1 MNDKK
6 YEVRAGKF
14 SLNLSTIKR
23 EDNGKQY
30 PDWFG
35 ETIIKVDPDWKAGD
49 VIKYKISGWTS
60 QSQAGNKYISC
71 TMQEKV
77 ETTDPEKK
85 EVKDQNFPF

>member
-6 YEVRAGKF
+6 YEVREGKF
-14 SLNLSTIKR
+14 SLNLSTIER

-35 ETIIKVDPDWKAGD
+35 ETILNGV
-49 VIKYKISGWTS
+49 KYKISGWTS
-60 QSQAGNKYISC
+60 TSQAGNKYISC

-77 ETTDPEKK
+77 ETTDQEKN

>member
-6 YEVRAGKF
+6 YEVREGKF

-23 EDNGKQY
+23 GDNGKQY

-35 ETIIKVDPDWKAGD
+35 ETILNGV
-49 VIKYKISGWTS
+49 KYKISGWTS
-60 QSQAGNKYISC
+60 ESQAGNKYISC

>member
-6 YEVRAGKF
+6 YEVREGKF
-14 SLNLSTIKR
+14 SLNKSTIKR

-35 ETIIKVDPDWKAGD
+35 ETILNGV
-49 VIKYKISGWTS
+49 KYKISGWTS
-60 QSQAGNKYISC
+60 ESQAGNKYISC

>member
-1 MNDKK
+1 MNEKK
-6 YEVRAGKF
+6 YEVREGKF
-14 SLNLSTIKR
+14 SLNKSTIER

-35 ETIIKVDPDWKAGD
+35 ETILNGV
-49 VIKYKISGWTS
+49 KYKISGWTS
-60 QSQAGNKYISC
+60 ESQAGNKYISC